1 MVEHSTHRPES
12 LSGTDPL
19 AALEQ
24 VQRELDELA
33 AAMNECQSDI
43 DQAARQPEE
52 LAKQKAE
59 LFDRFQREHT
69 ESELRRKQLEEL
81 ETKLR
86 QKQTTLDR
94 LQKQMESRERAAK
107 PEEPGATLRS
117 APACHAIRPVG
128 RSRKPMFM
136 RLVVDLVVL
145 LAILTGGA
153 GYWWTQHQQ
162 VAMRRQ
168 IDQVRQSMR
177 EIHNVAMLHG
187 GQGDVPVHASGYPL
201 KIEATWFAT
210 PPVNGLAADHALW
223 LAVAEPER
231 YAATNPRN
239 IVASD
244 QRAAFWYN
252 PARGIIRARV
262 PRQIT
267 EDATM
272 DLYNRIN
279 ATSLSRDD
287 VTWEPTK

>member
-59 LFDRFQREHT
+59 LFDRFQREHV
-69 ESELRRKQLEEL
+69 ESECRRKQLEEL

-94 LQKQMESRERAAK
+94 LQKQMESRERAANPPPMPDPLK
-107 PEEPGATLRS
+107 RVTPMR
-117 APACHAIRPVG
+117 

-145 LAILTGGA
+145 LAILAGGA

-187 GQGDVPVHASGYPL
+187 GQGDVPVHTSGYPL

-239 IVASD
+239 ITVSD

-287 VTWEPTK
+287 VNWGNSQQP